1 MCLLDSFRYDQSEP
15 VTRLSKSRADTY
27 SPKERMRRW
36 FEPDSSSEK
45 IRDMECN
52 KDEAIRAMDIAKRKV
67 TETDYTGAKTFA
79 VKAQNLYP
87 QLDGLK
93 QVLMLIDVY
102 ISAGNKING
111 GEPDWYGVLGVDP
124 LADDGVVKKQYRKMA
139 LLLHPDKNKCEGAEG
154 AFKLILE
161 AWSLLSDKVKRIAF
175 DQKRRVVLVKEVK
188 PRKGRKQK
196 QEPKEPKQA
205 TKRQKQ
211 PAKEPK
217 QPAKKQKQPP
227 KEPKQPKQPA
237 KQQKQPAKQQEQPT
251 KQQQQPPKQQ
261 QQPPKEPK
269 QEANEQ
275 QEQPPMQPKQ
285 EANEQQQ
292 PPKQPKQKA
301 NEQQQPPKEPKQE
314 ANEQQQP
321 PKEPKQ
327 EANQQQQSPMQ
338 PKQEANGQQ
347 EPPKQPKQPPPPKQ
361 PANQQEQR
369 PNQQKQQPSPQKQ
382 QRRQPSSKASR
393 NGRGRSNT
401 PTSKVCTFWTMC
413 NICETQQ
420 EYIRVFFVNK
430 HVKCQNCNVS
440 FKAIEIEK
448 TQQATKE
455 NTNGD
460 SCGRDYLS
468 REASSNVAKQQEER
482 VVVEESE
489 EATRGISNSDF
500 KVEERARKKLKTDG
514 SCRVK

>member
-1 MCLLDSFRYDQSEP
+1 
-15 VTRLSKSRADTY
+15 
-27 SPKERMRRW
+27 
-36 FEPDSSSEK
+36 
-45 IRDMECN
+45 MECN

-124 LADDGVVKKQYRKMA
+124 LADDGVVKKQYRKLA

-251 KQQQQPPKQQ
+251 NQHE
-261 QQPPKEPK
+261 QPPKEQQQAPK
-269 QEANEQ
+269 ET
-275 QEQPPMQPKQ
+275 KQ

-292 PPKQPKQKA
+292 PPKQPKQ
-301 NEQQQPPKEPKQE
+301 E
-314 ANEQQQP
+314 ANEKHQ
-321 PKEPKQ
+321 
-327 EANQQQQSPMQ
+327 
-338 PKQEANGQQ
+338 
-347 EPPKQPKQPPPPKQ
+347 PPKQPK
-361 PANQQEQR
+361 QR

-382 QRRQPSSKASR
+382 QPRQPSSKPSR

-401 PTSKVCTFWTMC
+401 PTSKVSTFWTMC
-413 NICETQQ
+413 NICETQH

-430 HVKCQNCNVS
+430 HVKCRSCLGS
-440 FKAIEIEK
+440 FKATEIEK
-448 TQQATKE
+448 SQQAT
-455 NTNGD
+455 
-460 SCGRDYLS
+460 
-468 REASSNVAKQQEER
+468 EER

-489 EATRGISNSDF
+489 EAARGIANSDF